1 MNNSSPL
8 NIFFKSLTYPFLRYI
23 IVFCRTIAIRTG
35 PVPTFSWHIR
45 QFNPEQVKQI
55 HLHKTWIHIIVYKPM
70 VYAEILHDHHPLL
83 VRILKLCIPVAIA
96 VIQLVLLSYFL
107 DPASF
112 LIIVGL
118 MTAYVLPPAGK
129 ETVIPAGIA
138 LGIPWW
144 LIAVSIMMID
154 IETALFMG
162 WNFEIGLKLPLL
174 GSIMESFIQKA
185 REFIRENPWIKKL
198 YFTGIVILVMV
209 PVLGSGGI
217 RGSIIGQLL
226 GMEKKQV
233 FLAIITGAFIGCF
246 GIALGSLFLQGLFLK
261 SFLLG
266 IITSAALL
274 VAFISGWYY
283 WKFYHNRPSP
293 KKAEL

>member
-1 MNNSSPL
+1 M
-8 NIFFKSLTYPFLRYI
+8 
-23 IVFCRTIAIRTG
+23 
-35 PVPTFSWHIR
+35 
-45 QFNPEQVKQI
+45 E
-55 HLHKTWIHIIVYKPM
+55 
-70 VYAEILHDHHPLL
+70 YAEILHDHPLL
-83 VRILKLCIPVAIA
+83 VRVLKLVIPVAL
-96 VIQLVLLSYFL
+96 VFCQLILLSNFI
-107 DPASF
+107 DPPSF

-154 IETALFMG
+154 VETALFMG
-162 WNFEIGLKLPLL
+162 WNFEIGLKIPLL
-174 GSIMESFIQKA
+174 GSIVKSFMEKA
-185 REFIRENPWIKKL
+185 REFIRENPWLKRL

-246 GIALGSLFLQGLFLK
+246 GIALGTLFLKELFLQ

-266 IITSAALL
+266 IITSAGLIIIVL
-274 VAFISGWYY
+274 FGWLY
-283 WKFYHNRPSP
+283 KNFYHKRAHP
-293 KKAEL
+293 KKT

>member
-1 MNNSSPL
+1 MRTIHPREY
-8 NIFFKSLTYPFLRYI
+8 FFKSLTYAFLWYH
-23 IVFCRTIAIRTG
+23 IVFCRTIANQRVLFRIYSGCT
-35 PVPTFSWHIR
+35 R
-45 QFNPEQVKQI
+45 QFIPEQVQQI

-83 VRILKLCIPVAIA
+83 VRILKLSIPVAIA
-96 VIQLVLLSYFL
+96 IIQLVLLSYFI
-107 DPASF
+107 DPGSF
-112 LIIVGL
+112 LIILGL

-174 GSIMESFIQKA
+174 GSIMESVIQKT

-198 YFTGIVILVMV
+198 YFTGIVILVMM

-246 GIALGSLFLQGLFLK
+246 GIALGTLFLQGLFLQ

-266 IITSAALL
+266 IITLAVLIVVL
-274 VAFISGWYY
+274 ISGWYY
-283 WKFYHNRPSP
+283 WKFYHKRSLP
-293 KKAEL
+293 KKTV